1 MLFNLNMEV
10 FFMEELNKIFD
21 LLKTNIVAGEGI
33 GVNDNTTII
42 PIFKTK
48 INYFSLVTNIKDNGG
63 NALNG
68 SLNYEPICFLQIKD
82 GITTIISI
90 HNERESIMEG
100 IPKFFEGFDLNNLI
114 KGIKA

>member
-1 MLFNLNMEV
+1 
-10 FFMEELNKIFD
+10 MEELNKIFD

-33 GVNDNTTII
+33 GVNDDTTII

-82 GITTIISI
+82 GISSIIPI

-100 IPKFFEGFDLNNLI
+100 IPKFFECFDLNNLI
-114 KGIKA
+114 KGIKS